1 MNDINELKARAYDI
15 ISAIELMQHE
25 LQQINLIIAE
35 KQKKLTEN
43 GNGIN
48 TDRD

>member
-1 MNDINELKARAYDI
+1 MNEITELKARAYDI
-15 ISAIELMQHE
+15 INAIELMQHE
-25 LQQINLIIAE
+25 LQQINLVIAD

-48 TDRD
+48 INRD